1 MNGTRDES
9 HAIILS
15 GGGANGAYEI
25 GVLKALFAGK
35 APVPPGDQ
43 RLEPD
48 VFAGTSVG
56 SYNAAF
62 LVSRWGT
69 YGSAAIASLEQLWL
83 ETVSSTALRQN
94 SVFRIREDP
103 RPFLNPRSLA
113 LDPLG
118 PFYNLVNDSAAL
130 AWYGVE
136 RAVSLVT
143 AREPLIQRVAQLIDF
158 TAFIVLDP
166 FRNLI
171 YDTVWFSE
179 IRRSQKKLVIAATN
193 WEMGEVRLFEN
204 HDMTDDLGPIAILSS
219 TAIPGIFP
227 PVQCGAQL
235 YVDGGVLLN
244 TPLNPVID
252 RGANVLHVISMF
264 PDVEQIPL
272 GTISNTLATVY
283 RQQLISWAKTLQSN
297 IRRVRDLNGVLRIT
311 DHGDRLLQW
320 LRERASPE
328 ELAGLHIQDIETFLT
343 RYRRYTPVTVHQY
356 FPRDD
361 VSGALGLLD
370 FDRDR
375 IKALIERG
383 FEDAVHHDCRI
394 NNCVLLEEA
403 PSAER
408 VIPAAESLLKV

>member
-1 MNGTRDES
+1 
-9 HAIILS
+9 
-15 GGGANGAYEI
+15 
-25 GVLKALFAGK
+25 
-35 APVPPGDQ
+35 
-43 RLEPD
+43 
-48 VFAGTSVG
+48 
-56 SYNAAF
+56 
-62 LVSRWGT
+62 
-69 YGSAAIASLEQLWL
+69 
-83 ETVSSTALRQN
+83 
-94 SVFRIREDP
+94 
-103 RPFLNPRSLA
+103 
-113 LDPLG
+113 
-118 PFYNLVNDSAAL
+118 
-130 AWYGVE
+130 
-136 RAVSLVT
+136 
-143 AREPLIQRVAQLIDF
+143 
-158 TAFIVLDP
+158 
-166 FRNLI
+166 
-171 YDTVWFSE
+171 
-179 IRRSQKKLVIAATN
+179 VIAATN